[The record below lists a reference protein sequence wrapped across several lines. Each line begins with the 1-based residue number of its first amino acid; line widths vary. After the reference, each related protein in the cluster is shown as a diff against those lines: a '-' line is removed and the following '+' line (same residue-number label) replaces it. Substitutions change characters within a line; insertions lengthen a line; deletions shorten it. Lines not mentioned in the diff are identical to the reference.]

1 MDQHGIQANF
11 DPVKNAIIVNSVL
24 YNALG
29 GAVPAFLQSFN

>member
-1 MDQHGIQANF
+1 VDQHGIQANF